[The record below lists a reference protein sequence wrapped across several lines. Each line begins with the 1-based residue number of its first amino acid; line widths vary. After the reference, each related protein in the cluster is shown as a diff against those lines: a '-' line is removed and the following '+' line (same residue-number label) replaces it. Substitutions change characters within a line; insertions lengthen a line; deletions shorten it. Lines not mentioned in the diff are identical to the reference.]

1 MKILLANKFYYH
13 RGGAEVLTRLKELAV
28 RYNIRNQIV
37 FKGTVDRNW
46 VKDYH
51 LLIQPSLIEGFACG
65 LPVIASDL
73 DGPKEICGL
82 LNAGLLVHPND
93 PIDLSE
99 KIAWV
104 YQSYLSN
111 IIKDN
116 NYILQDKKQMT
127 IFDIQTTA
135 KLYMEHYETD
145 MIKNHP
151 IA

>member
-1 MKILLANKFYYH
+1 LKDLAAKY
-13 RGGAEVLTRLKELAV
+13 GIE
-28 RYNIRNQIV
+28 NQTEFV
-37 FKGTVDRNW
+37 GQVNRQW
-46 VKDYH
+46 VKSNLKNYH
-51 LLIQPSLIEGFACG
+51 LLIQPSLFEGFGITVIEGFACG

-93 PIDLSE
+93 PVDLSE

-111 IIKDN
+111 DLKDK
-116 NYILQDKKQMT
+116 NYLLRDKNQLK

-135 KLYMEHYETD
+135 KAYMENYHSV
-145 MIKNHP
+145 
-151 IA
+151 